1 MIHICYQMDETK
13 SLMAMDGLA
22 GLKLLAFKSRD
33 ELRWH
38 HFVRHAHFIYPD
50 ENSIKGSRTL
60 FAALL
65 VSLTFCLLFMLLLL
79 YLR

>member
-1 MIHICYQMDETK
+1 
-13 SLMAMDGLA
+13 MDGLA

-50 ENSIKGSRTL
+50 ENSVKGSRTL

-65 VSLTFCLLFMLLLL
+65 VSRTFCLSSMLEKEKL
-79 YLR
+79 

>member
-1 MIHICYQMDETK
+1 MDETK
-13 SLMAMDGLA
+13 TIMAMDGLA

-50 ENSIKGSRTL
+50 ENSVKGSRTL

-65 VSLTFCLLFMLLLL
+65 VCSKKYSGDFSAFPVKFM
-79 YLR
+79 